1 MNAILDKRNP
11 GLLTQEGLNRMT
23 PSNCQKGSFTHQQA
37 RCAATLHKPRDAGA
51 APWPTI
57 LIVHGWGATQ
67 LTLVTNYIAAFND
80 AGFCVV
86 TFDYPG
92 WGDSEGL
99 PRNVIS
105 PWRREKVVESALAYT
120 KSLPE
125 VDETNIIL
133 WGSSFGGGHVV
144 RIAAEHPELRGAI
157 AQVPMLDG
165 LLAVRAVPLTRML
178 RFGVDVLLDLLNPFG
193 TRYIPIVSK
202 AGGYSSM
209 DRDGAWRVD
218 EWIRAN
224 LTQLHDNRVA
234 ARSLATMGFYRPF
247 KYLRSIQIPTLVIGA
262 TRDTVAPFDEAK
274 VRRMASASVEV
285 RTTDANHFD
294 PYLEPWFAGNIKLQ
308 LEFANRIVVR

>member
-1 MNAILDKRNP
+1 M
-11 GLLTQEGLNRMT
+11 TQ
-23 PSNCQKGSFTHQQA
+23 SICQKGSFTHQQT
-37 RCAATLHKPRDAGA
+37 RCAATLHKRQNADASA
-51 APWPTI
+51 YPTI

-67 LTLVTNYIAAFND
+67 LTLITNYIAAFND

-120 KSLPE
+120 KSLPD

-165 LLAVRAVPLTRML
+165 LLAVKSVPLARML
-178 RFGVDVLLDLLNPFG
+178 RFGVDILLDLLNPFS
-193 TRYIPIVSK
+193 TRYVPIISE

-209 DRDGAWRVD
+209 DRDGAWRVE

-224 LTQLHDNRVA
+224 LTQLNDNRVA
-234 ARSLATMGFYRPF
+234 ARSLATMAFYRPF
-247 KYLRSIQIPTLVIGA
+247 KYLQSIQIPTLVIGA
-262 TRDTVAPFDEAK
+262 TRDTVAPFDEDK
-274 VRRMASASVEV
+274 VKRMSSEAIEI
-285 RTTDANHFD
+285 RTIDANHFD
-294 PYLEPWFAGNIKLQ
+294 PYLEPWFEGNIKLQ
-308 LEFANRIVVR
+308 LDFATRIIAR